1 MKKIV
6 SAAVALAVAGAFG
19 LGTLATS
26 PVLAQDQPAAKE
38 MKKESKK
45 ASKKAGKAAANKGVI
60 ALQEALNKNGATL
73 KVDGRMGKNTRAA
86 LKDYQSKNGLKA
98 TGKLDKATRAK
109 LGL

>member
-19 LGTLATS
+19 LGTLTIS
-26 PVLAQDQPAAKE
+26 PALAQDQPMAKE
-38 MKKESKK
+38 MMDGKK
-45 ASKKAGKAAANKGVI
+45 ATKKAAKAAPNKGVI

-73 KVDGRMGKNTRAA
+73 KVDGRMGKATRAA

-98 TGKLDKATRAK
+98 TGKLDKASRAK

>member
-19 LGTLATS
+19 LGTLTIS
-26 PVLAQDQPAAKE
+26 PALAQDQPMAKE
-38 MKKESKK
+38 MMDGKK
-45 ASKKAGKAAANKGVI
+45 ATKKAAKAAPNKGVI

-86 LKDYQSKNGLKA
+86 LKDFQSKNGLKA
-98 TGKLDKATRAK
+98 TGKLDKASRAK